1 MYSTDHSA
9 FNLLNDIDLVKTEA
23 RIAQF
28 QKQNAEIIASNK
40 QNALLEA
47 MGQQERDELE
57 KRAREERMEMVANA
71 ERMDRELDE
80 RAKGQIGEAL
90 VCDPLILLTDG

>member
-1 MYSTDHSA
+1 M
-9 FNLLNDIDLVKTEA
+9 
-23 RIAQF
+23 
-28 QKQNAEIIASNK
+28 
-40 QNALLEA
+40 EA

-71 ERMDRELDE
+71 ERMDREQEE

-90 VCDPLILLTDG
+90 VCPIPPNCRQAEKRCAATKSEQRK

>member
-1 MYSTDHSA
+1 M
-9 FNLLNDIDLVKTEA
+9 
-23 RIAQF
+23 
-28 QKQNAEIIASNK
+28 
-40 QNALLEA
+40 EA

-71 ERMDRELDE
+71 ERMDREQEE

-90 VCDPLILLTDG
+90 VCPIPLN

>member
-1 MYSTDHSA
+1 
-9 FNLLNDIDLVKTEA
+9 
-23 RIAQF
+23 
-28 QKQNAEIIASNK
+28 
-40 QNALLEA
+40 

-71 ERMDRELDE
+71 ERMDREQEE

-90 VCDPLILLTDG
+90 VCSSYLSLLKKADIRCEGTKFERKKYERGQIVKRQQEPKHSPELFLLR